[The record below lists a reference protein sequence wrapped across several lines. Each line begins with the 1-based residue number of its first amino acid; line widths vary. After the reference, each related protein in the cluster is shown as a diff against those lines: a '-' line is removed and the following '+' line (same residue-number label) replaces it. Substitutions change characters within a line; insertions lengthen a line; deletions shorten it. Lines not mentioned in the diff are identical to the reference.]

1 MFDLESLSFKIA
13 WINQGDAM
21 AEEYTIVLLID
32 GEQEAEW
39 YKPVTV
45 PGKIMTQR
53 VQLKE
58 LTNPST

>member
-1 MFDLESLSFKIA
+1 
-13 WINQGDAM
+13 M

-58 LTNPST
+58 LTNPAI

>member
-1 MFDLESLSFKIA
+1 
-13 WINQGDAM
+13 M